1 MTPKLYEEVNTKF
14 FSIWGDYAGWA
25 HSVGFRLPSF
35 FKKNIHS
42 LFLQVLFTAD
52 LKSFS
57 SYGLEAPPSAPSSSD
72 SRTPEEK
79 TEKHLPPLQSVL
91 GLQNASCYAFSLP
104 SQTKMGSWARKS
116 CGDLTAEYLWTL
128 SRSCRILEP
137 CWSGQKEETL
147 LIHIFFLAAL
157 RYKIWPKCLWTMEE
171 SSWRTSVPT
180 VIIIFC

>member
-42 LFLQVLFTAD
+42 FFLQVLFTAD

-91 GLQNASCYAFSLP
+91 RLQTPPVTP
-104 SQTKMGSWARKS
+104 SVSPLKRKWDPELGNHVEISPQNISELCLEAAESWN
-116 CGDLTAEYLWTL
+116 
-128 SRSCRILEP
+128 
-137 CWSGQKEETL
+137 
-147 LIHIFFLAAL
+147 LADRVKKRR
-157 RYKIWPKCLWTMEE
+157 RY
-171 SSWRTSVPT
+171 
-180 VIIIFC
+180 